1 MSKTTVH
8 YEVVDRVA
16 HVTLDRPEV
25 GNALNEQMHAELGE
39 VWRRTNED
47 DGVWSIL
54 LKGSGQDFCLG
65 EDFTEWAEYA
75 ETNDMPP
82 RWRAAEDWAGQYR
95 GKGPTLGFP
104 EPSEGLP
111 AKPLITAIQGRC
123 SGSAMLFVAHSDFTI
138 CADDAGFSIPNV
150 QYGLGAAEEIIS
162 LTRMNVSRAA
172 ISRLALLGETMP
184 AERAREL
191 GLVIE
196 TVPAAQ
202 LQERAEE
209 LVTTLTRESA
219 PLAVRGS
226 KAGIWNTIDLPFDA
240 GNRWAHEFLNEVR
253 FRSEDSREGP
263 RAFAEKR
270 KPQWQAK

>member
-1 MSKTTVH
+1 MPDTTVQ
-8 YEVVDRVA
+8 YSVTDRVA
-16 HVTLDRPEV
+16 HVTLNRPEV
-25 GNALNEQMHAELGE
+25 GNSLNEDMHAELSE
-39 VWRRTNED
+39 VWRRTND
-47 DGVWSIL
+47 DDNVWSIL
-54 LKGSGQDFCLG
+54 LTAAGDDFCIG
-65 EDFTEWAEYA
+65 EDFDEWSEYA
-75 ETNDMPP
+75 RAGEMPP
-82 RWRAAEDWAGQYR
+82 RWQAAEDWAGQYR
-95 GKGPTLGFP
+95 SQGSPLGFP
-104 EPSEGLP
+104 EPSAGLP
-111 AKPLITAIQGRC
+111 GKPLITAIQGRC
-123 SGSAMLFVAHSDFTI
+123 SGSAMLFLAHSDFTI
-138 CADDAGFSIPNV
+138 CADDAEFSIPNV

-162 LTRMNVSRAA
+162 LTRMNVSRVA

-184 AERAREL
+184 AARAREL

-196 TVPAAQ
+196 TAPAAQ
-202 LQERAEE
+202 LMERAEE

-226 KAGIWNTIDLPFDA
+226 KAGIWSTIDLPFDT